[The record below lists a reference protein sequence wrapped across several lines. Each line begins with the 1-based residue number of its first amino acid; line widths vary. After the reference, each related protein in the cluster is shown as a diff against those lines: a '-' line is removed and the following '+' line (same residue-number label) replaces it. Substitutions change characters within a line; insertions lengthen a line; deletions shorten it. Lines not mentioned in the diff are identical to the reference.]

1 MRTRHVGS
9 CFFVLF
15 TLAYMVSP
23 YVALWQLEAALQR
36 GDTLA
41 LERGVD
47 WKMVRDGLKED
58 ISDGIIGP
66 MQAQLASN
74 ALPPFGA
81 SFVSGIAET
90 AVEREVTPQNLVA
103 VMRQMRPGEV
113 NANPFA
119 CFDWAFFESPRV
131 FTITVRNADPDE
143 GHLRLRMELRGG
155 KWMLVRAW
163 VPQDLI
169 ERSANRT

>member
-1 MRTRHVGS
+1 MRIRHVGS

-15 TLAYMVSP
+15 ALAYMVSP
-23 YVALWQLEAALQR
+23 YVALWRLEAALVR

-47 WKMVRDGLKED
+47 WKLVRDGLKED

-66 MQAQLASN
+66 IQAQLASN
-74 ALPPFGA
+74 SLPPFGA

-119 CFDWAFFESPRV
+119 CFDWAFFEGPTV
-131 FTITVRNADPDE
+131 FTVTVRNEDPEE